1 MATYITK
8 RAKELGIKQV
18 DAERPMIIEV
28 HPGDVSKSVQKDPK
42 RCAFSRACRRADK
55 RIKEAIKEAFF
66 FRTTAWLEY
75 KDKMVRYILPPSM
88 QKEIVS
94 FDRHRTMDIGVYQLS
109 KPQKSHTLSS
119 VHSRSKKRPGRHPP
133 GNGTIKRKVHRHF
146 TTSIREAGR

>member
-55 RIKEAIKEAFF
+55 RIKEAFF

-94 FDRHRTMDIGVYQLS
+94 FDRHRTMG
-109 KPQKSHTLSS
+109 
-119 VHSRSKKRPGRHPP
+119 KKRPGRHPP

>member
-55 RIKEAIKEAFF
+55 RIKEAFF

-75 KDKMVRYILPPSM
+75 KDKMV
-88 QKEIVS
+88 
-94 FDRHRTMDIGVYQLS
+94 
-109 KPQKSHTLSS
+109 
-119 VHSRSKKRPGRHPP
+119 HSRSKKRPGRHPP
-133 GNGTIKRKVHRHF
+133 AKALREEARWSATIHANDKTGQAASDQRTLNRLADEVELVGKRLGF
-146 TTSIREAGR
+146 I